1 MYQHLIVSN
10 PAEKI
15 FQITINRPR
24 QLNALGRITFQELAA
39 ALTEFDE
46 SDREILLLTGSG
58 RAFCFGADFTE
69 FQDRERL
76 PELLH
81 TFQELI
87 TKLFHSRKVTVAAL
101 NGFATGAGFDL
112 ALACDFRIAAEKV
125 KMGEAYINM
134 GLVPDGG
141 GSFLLTK
148 IVGVS
153 RALEMLALGE
163 AITAEQALSFG
174 IVHQVVPAEELMA
187 KSVAYASQLAAKP
200 QTALRQIKKL
210 IKEYAGATLESA
222 LENERQSQLI
232 CFEDETHQS
241 IVREFLAKR
250 QKN

>member
-1 MYQHLIVSN
+1 MYEHLTLSS
-10 PAEKI
+10 PAEKV

-24 QLNALGRITFQELAA
+24 QLNALGRITFQELTS
-39 ALTEFDE
+39 ALHEFDE
-46 SDREILLLTGSG
+46 SDSDILLLTGAG
-58 RAFCFGADFTE
+58 RAFCFGADFME

-76 PELLH
+76 PDLLH
-81 TFQELI
+81 MFQDLI
-87 TKLFHSRKVTVAAL
+87 LKLFHSRKITVAAL

-112 ALACDFRIAAEKV
+112 ALACDFRVAAEKV

-153 RALEMLALGE
+153 RSLEMLALGE

-210 IKEYAGATLESA
+210 IKEYAGSTLESA

-232 CFEDETHQS
+232 CFEDETHLS

>member
-1 MYQHLIVSN
+1 L
-10 PAEKI
+10 P
-15 FQITINRPR
+15 
-24 QLNALGRITFQELAA
+24 
-39 ALTEFDE
+39 D
-46 SDREILLLTGSG
+46 LLHM
-58 RAFCFGADFTE
+58 
-69 FQDRERL
+69 FQD
-76 PELLH
+76 
-81 TFQELI
+81 LI
-87 TKLFHSRKVTVAAL
+87 LKLFHSRKITVVAL

-153 RALEMLALGE
+153 RSLEMLALGE

-174 IVHQVVPAEELMA
+174 IVHQIVPAEELA
-187 KSVAYASQLAAKP
+187 TKAVAYASQLAAKP

-210 IKEYAGATLESA
+210 IKEYAGSTLESA

-232 CFEDETHQS
+232 CFEDETHLS
-241 IVREFLAKR
+241 I
-250 QKN
+250 